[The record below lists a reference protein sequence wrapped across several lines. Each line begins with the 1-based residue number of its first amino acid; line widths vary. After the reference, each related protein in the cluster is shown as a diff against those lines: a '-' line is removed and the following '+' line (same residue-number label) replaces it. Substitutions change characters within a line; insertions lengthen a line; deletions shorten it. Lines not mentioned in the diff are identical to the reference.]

1 MTKPPRT
8 VAFNPLSFPIYVMA
22 KPTGALCNLDCQY
35 CYYLEKN
42 GLYKGSSQKMSDEI
56 LELFIANYIECQPTD
71 EVYFTWHGGESL
83 LRGIEFFRK
92 AIKYEAQYAR
102 GRKIFNSIQT
112 NGILLNDEWC
122 RFFKDNDFLVGI
134 SLDGTEHIH
143 NRYRLDKSG
152 HGTFVR
158 VMRGVELLQ
167 RHNVEFNTLSVITD
181 YGAKF
186 PLEIYRFF
194 KEIGSRYM
202 QFTPIVERWGDRDDG
217 LELLPP
223 GDGYKNIEMPPWCVD
238 PNEYGDFYCRIF
250 DEWVRNDVGDYYVQ
264 LFDATLAGT
273 VGEQPGVCI
282 YAKSCGHASAIEYNG
297 DVYSCDHFV
306 FPEYKLGNIRTN
318 GLVEMMLSEEQMKFG
333 RDKRDKL
340 PRQCFDCKFL
350 NLCNGECPKNRISRT
365 AEGETGLN
373 YLCAGLK
380 KYFAHSQPYMKF
392 MANELANGRP
402 PANVMEYAKNCN
414 IIT

>member
-1 MTKPPRT
+1 
-8 VAFNPLSFPIYVMA
+8 
-22 KPTGALCNLDCQY
+22 
-35 CYYLEKN
+35 
-42 GLYKGSSQKMSDEI
+42 
-56 LELFIANYIECQPTD
+56 
-71 EVYFTWHGGESL
+71 
-83 LRGIEFFRK
+83 
-92 AIKYEAQYAR
+92 KYEAQYAR